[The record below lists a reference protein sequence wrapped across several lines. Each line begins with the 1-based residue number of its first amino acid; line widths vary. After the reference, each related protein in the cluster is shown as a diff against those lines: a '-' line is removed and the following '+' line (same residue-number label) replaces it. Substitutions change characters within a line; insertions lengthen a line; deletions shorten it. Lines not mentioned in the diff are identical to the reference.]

1 MRQALAVWREALA
14 LERRRSAVERR
25 REEREFLPAALE
37 VLDTPAS
44 PAGRTVAVLIC
55 VLFCLAAAWS
65 WLGHI
70 DTVAVAQGR
79 IVPGG
84 RVRLIQPVEV
94 GVVRAIHVRE
104 GQRVRAGDPLVDLD
118 PTESEVDL
126 DRTRRVLAESRMEF
140 ARADYGLRH
149 ATGEAVARA
158 MAPAMARAMPPGRAG
173 EVAEAAAL
181 RRPQGVDE
189 AIFDAERERLESE
202 LGLLGARLA
211 ALDSEVGRLEAAR
224 AGEAAQSE
232 MLAPLIEVA
241 REHET
246 SLRGLFERGLGGR
259 GPWFD
264 ARRELAQRER
274 ERVGHRHRIRQL
286 DSEIATARRRREET
300 VAAFRHRAAASR
312 VDALAR
318 MESARLE
325 LRGARLRTER
335 NRLRAPVDG
344 TVQQLSVHTVGGVV
358 RPAEPLM
365 VVVPEG
371 VALEVEAHVLNRDIG
386 FVEEG
391 QPVEVKVE
399 AFPFTRYGLIDGE
412 VAQLS
417 ADAVVDE
424 TLGPVYPMK
433 VKLTAE
439 RIRVHDRW
447 VDLAPGMSVAAEIR
461 TGKRRAIEFFLAPLL
476 RYRSEALRER

>member
-1 MRQALAVWREALA
+1 MRELAIVRAA
-14 LERRRSAVERR
+14 LEEERR
-25 REEREFLPAALE
+25 LPAVGRNREEREFLPAALE
-37 VLDTPAS
+37 VLETPAS
-44 PAGRTVAVLIC
+44 PAGRTAALLIC
-55 VLFCLAAAWS
+55 SLFCLAVAWS
-65 WLGHI
+65 WFGRI

-84 RVRLIQPVEV
+84 RVKLIQPLEA

-126 DRTRRVLAESRMEF
+126 DQIRRVLEESRM
-140 ARADYGLRH
+140 AYALADYGLRH
-149 ATGEAVARA
+149 LMGETVA
-158 MAPAMARAMPPGRAG
+158 
-173 EVAEAAAL
+173 L
-181 RRPQGVDE
+181 DRPEGVDE
-189 AIFDAERERLESE
+189 TVFEVQRERLESE
-202 LGLLGARLA
+202 LRLLDARLA
-211 ALDSEVGRLEAAR
+211 ALDSDIDRLRAAR
-224 AGEAAQSE
+224 DGEAAQIE
-232 MLAPLIEVA
+232 MLTPLIEVA
-241 REHET
+241 REHEQ
-246 SLRGLFERGLGGR
+246 SLHGLFEKGLAGR

-274 ERVGHRHRIRQL
+274 ERVGHRHRVRQL
-286 DSEIATARRRREET
+286 DSEIAAAVMRREET
-300 VAAFRHRAAASR
+300 VAEFRHRSAAGR

-318 MESARLE
+318 TEQARLE

-358 RPAEPLM
+358 RTAEPLM
-365 VVVPEG
+365 VIVPEG
-371 VALEVEAHVLNRDIG
+371 VALEVEASVLNRDIG
-386 FVEEG
+386 FVEVG

-412 VAQLS
+412 VVHLS

-433 VKLTAE
+433 VRLAE
-439 RIRVHDRW
+439 ERVRVGDRL
-447 VDLAPGMSVAAEIR
+447 VGLSPGMTVAAEIK

>member
-1 MRQALAVWREALA
+1 MRVLAIVRGALDE
-14 LERRRSAVERR
+14 ERRLPLVDRN

-37 VLDTPAS
+37 VLETPAS
-44 PAGRTVAVLIC
+44 PAGRTAALLIC
-55 VLFCLAAAWS
+55 ALFCLAVAWS
-65 WLGHI
+65 WFGRI

-84 RVRLIQPVEV
+84 RVKLIQPLEA
-94 GVVRAIHVRE
+94 GVVRSIHVRE

-126 DRTRRVLAESRMEF
+126 DRTRRVLDESRMEY

-149 ATGEAVARA
+149 AMGKAVA
-158 MAPAMARAMPPGRAG
+158 PGRAG
-173 EVAEAAAL
+173 DVNEAVAL
-181 RRPQGVDE
+181 GRPEGVDE
-189 AIFDAERERLESE
+189 AIFNVQRDRLASE
-202 LGLLGARLA
+202 LRLLDTRLA
-211 ALDSEVGRLEAAR
+211 ALESDTDRLKAAR
-224 AGEAAQSE
+224 TGEAAQIE
-232 MLAPLIEVA
+232 TLAPLIEVA
-241 REHET
+241 REHEQ
-246 SLRGLFERGLGGR
+246 SLRGLFEKGLAGR

-286 DSEIATARRRREET
+286 DSEIAVAARRREET
-300 VAAFRHRAAASR
+300 VAEFRSRAALGR

-318 MESARLE
+318 MEQARLE

-344 TVQQLSVHTVGGVV
+344 TVQQVSVHTVGGVV
-358 RPAEPLM
+358 RTAEPLM
-365 VVVPEG
+365 VIVPEG
-371 VALEVEAHVLNRDIG
+371 VALEVEANVLNRDIG
-386 FVEEG
+386 FVEVG

-412 VAQLS
+412 VVRLS

-433 VKLTAE
+433 VRLAEE
-439 RIRVHDRW
+439 RIRVGDRL
-447 VDLAPGMSVAAEIR
+447 VGLSPGMTVAAEIK

>member
-1 MRQALAVWREALA
+1 M
-14 LERRRSAVERR
+14 ERTRA
-25 REEREFLPAALE
+25 EREFLPAALE
-37 VLDTPAS
+37 VLETPAS
-44 PAGRTVAVLIC
+44 PLGRSVAALIC
-55 VLFCLAAAWS
+55 ALFCLAAAWS

-84 RVRLIQPVEV
+84 RVKLIQPLEA

-104 GQRVRAGDPLVDLD
+104 GQRVHAGDPLVDLD

-126 DRTRRVLAESRMEF
+126 DRTRRVLEESRMEY
-140 ARADYGLRH
+140 ARADHGLRH
-149 ATGEAVARA
+149 AIRRAVA
-158 MAPAMARAMPPGRAG
+158 PGRAG
-173 EVAEAAAL
+173 NAVEAEAL

-189 AIFDAERERLESE
+189 AIFDAERERLESD
-202 LGLLGARLA
+202 LGLLDARLA
-211 ALDSEVGRLEAAR
+211 ALDSEIGRLEAAR
-224 AGEAAQSE
+224 AGEVAQSE

-241 REHET
+241 REHEA
-246 SLRGLFERGLGGR
+246 SLLGLFEKGLGGR

-274 ERVGHRHRIRQL
+274 ERTGHRHRVRQL
-286 DSEIATARRRREET
+286 DSEIAAARRRREET
-300 VAAFRHRAAASR
+300 VAEFRHRSAASR
-312 VDALAR
+312 VEALAR
-318 MESARLE
+318 MERARLE

-365 VVVPEG
+365 VVVPAG

-386 FVEEG
+386 FVEVG

-412 VAQLS
+412 VAHLS

-424 TLGPVYPMK
+424 RLGAVYPMK
-433 VKLTAE
+433 VRLAAE
-439 RIRVHDRW
+439 RIRVGGR
-447 VDLAPGMSVAAEIR
+447 VVGLSPGMTVAAEIK

>member
-1 MRQALAVWREALA
+1 MRELAIVRAA
-14 LERRRSAVERR
+14 LEEERR
-25 REEREFLPAALE
+25 LPAVGRNREEREFLPAALE
-37 VLDTPAS
+37 VLETPAS
-44 PAGRTVAVLIC
+44 PAGRTAALLIC
-55 VLFCLAAAWS
+55 SLFCLAVAWS
-65 WLGHI
+65 WFGRI

-84 RVRLIQPVEV
+84 RVKLIQPLEV
-94 GVVRAIHVRE
+94 GVVRAVHVRE

-126 DRTRRVLAESRMEF
+126 DQIRRVLEESRM
-140 ARADYGLRH
+140 AYALADYGLRH
-149 ATGEAVARA
+149 LMGETVA
-158 MAPAMARAMPPGRAG
+158 
-173 EVAEAAAL
+173 L
-181 RRPQGVDE
+181 DRPEGVDE
-189 AIFDAERERLESE
+189 TVFEVQRERLESE
-202 LGLLGARLA
+202 LRLLDARLA
-211 ALDSEVGRLEAAR
+211 ALDSDIDRLRAAR
-224 AGEAAQSE
+224 DGEAAQIE
-232 MLAPLIEVA
+232 MLTPLIEVA
-241 REHET
+241 REHEQ
-246 SLRGLFERGLGGR
+246 SLHGLFEKGLGGR

-274 ERVGHRHRIRQL
+274 ERVGHRHRVRQL
-286 DSEIATARRRREET
+286 DSEIAAAVMRREET
-300 VAAFRHRAAASR
+300 VAEFRHRSAAGR

-318 MESARLE
+318 TEQARLE

-358 RPAEPLM
+358 RTAEPLM
-365 VVVPEG
+365 VIVPEG
-371 VALEVEAHVLNRDIG
+371 VALEVEASVLNRDIG
-386 FVEEG
+386 FVEVG

-412 VAQLS
+412 VVHLS

-433 VKLTAE
+433 VRLAE
-439 RIRVHDRW
+439 ERVRVGDRL
-447 VDLAPGMSVAAEIR
+447 VGLSPGMTVAAEIK

>member
-1 MRQALAVWREALA
+1 MMRELAIVRAA
-14 LERRRSAVERR
+14 LEEERR
-25 REEREFLPAALE
+25 LPAVGRNREEREFLPAALE
-37 VLDTPAS
+37 VLETPAS
-44 PAGRTVAVLIC
+44 PAGRTAALLIC
-55 VLFCLAAAWS
+55 SLFCLAVAWS
-65 WLGHI
+65 WFGRI

-84 RVRLIQPVEV
+84 RVKLIQPLEA

-126 DRTRRVLAESRMEF
+126 DQIRRVLEESRM
-140 ARADYGLRH
+140 AYALADYGLRH
-149 ATGEAVARA
+149 LMGETVA
-158 MAPAMARAMPPGRAG
+158 
-173 EVAEAAAL
+173 L
-181 RRPQGVDE
+181 DRPEGVDE
-189 AIFDAERERLESE
+189 TVFEVQRERLESE
-202 LGLLGARLA
+202 LRLLDARLA
-211 ALDSEVGRLEAAR
+211 ALDSDIDRLRAAR
-224 AGEAAQSE
+224 DGEAAQIE
-232 MLAPLIEVA
+232 MLTPLIEVA
-241 REHET
+241 REHEQ
-246 SLRGLFERGLGGR
+246 SLHGLFEKGLAGR

-274 ERVGHRHRIRQL
+274 ERVGHRHRVRQL
-286 DSEIATARRRREET
+286 DSEIAAAVMRREET
-300 VAAFRHRAAASR
+300 VAEFRHRSAAGR

-318 MESARLE
+318 TEQARLE

-358 RPAEPLM
+358 RTAEPLM
-365 VVVPEG
+365 VIVPEG
-371 VALEVEAHVLNRDIG
+371 VALEVEASVLNRDIG
-386 FVEEG
+386 FVEVG

-412 VAQLS
+412 VVHLS

-433 VKLTAE
+433 VRLAE
-439 RIRVHDRW
+439 ERVRVGDRL
-447 VDLAPGMSVAAEIR
+447 VGLSPGMTVAAEIK

>member
-1 MRQALAVWREALA
+1 MRELAIVRAA
-14 LERRRSAVERR
+14 LEEERR
-25 REEREFLPAALE
+25 LPAVGRNREEREFLPAALE
-37 VLDTPAS
+37 VLETPAS
-44 PAGRTVAVLIC
+44 PAGRTAALLIC
-55 VLFCLAAAWS
+55 SLFCLAVAWS
-65 WLGHI
+65 WFGRI

-84 RVRLIQPVEV
+84 RVKLIQPLEA

-126 DRTRRVLAESRMEF
+126 DQIRRVLEESRM
-140 ARADYGLRH
+140 AYALADYGLRH
-149 ATGEAVARA
+149 LMGETVA
-158 MAPAMARAMPPGRAG
+158 
-173 EVAEAAAL
+173 L
-181 RRPQGVDE
+181 DRPEGVDE
-189 AIFDAERERLESE
+189 TVFEVQRERLESE
-202 LGLLGARLA
+202 LRLLDARLA
-211 ALDSEVGRLEAAR
+211 ALDSDIDRLRAAR
-224 AGEAAQSE
+224 DGEAAQIE
-232 MLAPLIEVA
+232 MLTPLIEVA
-241 REHET
+241 REHEQ
-246 SLRGLFERGLGGR
+246 SLHGLFEKGLAGR

-274 ERVGHRHRIRQL
+274 ERVGHRHRVRQL
-286 DSEIATARRRREET
+286 DSEIAAAVMRREET
-300 VAAFRHRAAASR
+300 VAEFRHRSAAGR

-318 MESARLE
+318 TEQARLE

-358 RPAEPLM
+358 RTAEPLM
-365 VVVPEG
+365 VIVPEG
-371 VALEVEAHVLNRDIG
+371 VVLEVEASVLNRDIG
-386 FVEEG
+386 FVEVG

-412 VAQLS
+412 VVHLS

-433 VKLTAE
+433 VRLAE
-439 RIRVHDRW
+439 ERVRVGDRL
-447 VDLAPGMSVAAEIR
+447 VGLSPGMTVAAEIK

>member
-14 LERRRSAVERR
+14 QERRRSPVERT

-37 VLDTPAS
+37 VLETPAS
-44 PAGRTVAVLIC
+44 PLGRTVAVLIC

-84 RVRLIQPVEV
+84 RVKLIQPVEV

-126 DRTRRVLAESRMEF
+126 DQTRRVLAESRMEF

-149 ATGEAVARA
+149 AMGKAVARA
-158 MAPAMARAMPPGRAG
+158 MDPAMAPGRAG
-173 EVAEAAAL
+173 EVAEAVAL

-189 AIFDAERERLESE
+189 AIFDAERKRLESE
-202 LGLLGARLA
+202 LGLLDARLA
-211 ALDSEVGRLEAAR
+211 ALDGEIGRLEAAR

-274 ERVGHRHRIRQL
+274 ERVGHRHRILQL
-286 DSEIATARRRREET
+286 DSEIAAARRRSEET
-300 VAAFRHRAAASR
+300 VAAFRHRSAASR

-318 MESARLE
+318 MERARLE

-344 TVQQLSVHTVGGVV
+344 TVQRLSVHTVGG
-358 RPAEPLM
+358 
-365 VVVPEG
+365 
-371 VALEVEAHVLNRDIG
+371 
-386 FVEEG
+386 
-391 QPVEVKVE
+391 
-399 AFPFTRYGLIDGE
+399 
-412 VAQLS
+412 
-417 ADAVVDE
+417 
-424 TLGPVYPMK
+424 
-433 VKLTAE
+433 
-439 RIRVHDRW
+439 W
-447 VDLAPGMSVAAEIR
+447 CAPPSR
-461 TGKRRAIEFFLAPLL
+461 
-476 RYRSEALRER
+476 